1 MAYSGRYIPSNRIKY
16 KGNPL
21 KIIYRSLWERRL
33 MQYSDKTSKVIEW
46 GSEEIAIPYVSPL
59 DNHIHRYF
67 PDFYM
72 KVKQKNGSLKKFI
85 IEVKPKRYLKPPP
98 QKPKKRTR
106 KWLNEVRTYAVNKAK
121 FKSAAEYCKDKGF
134 EFKILTE
141 DHLAPQY
148 K

>member
-1 MAYSGRYIPSNRIKY
+1 MTYSGRYIPVNRDKY

-21 KIIYRSLWERRL
+21 KIFYRSLWERRL
-33 MQYSDKTSKVIEW
+33 MDYCDRNQKVVEW

-59 DNHIHRYF
+59 DQKIHRYF

-72 KVKQKNGSLKKFI
+72 KVRQRSGAVKKFI
-85 IEVKPKRYLKPPP
+85 IEVKPNGQLKSHP
-98 QKPKKRTR
+98 KTPKKRTR
-106 KWLNEVRTYAVNKAK
+106 KWLNEVQTYAVNMAK
-121 FKSAAEYCKDKGF
+121 FKSATNYCKDNGF

-141 DHLAPQY
+141 DHLAPSY